1 MTLCLKNK
9 WLYSKVIYG
18 GAEENFLAYHFKRIG
33 KSLLSILIKERT
45 HPFSKQF
52 SAASQMLLEM
62 YNLYPLVVLK
72 FALG

>member
-1 MTLCLKNK
+1 MNIHHVYILFLKFYLLTPCLKNK

-45 HPFSKQF
+45 HPFSKAVFCCQPDV
-52 SAASQMLLEM
+52 A
-62 YNLYPLVVLK
+62 
-72 FALG
+72 